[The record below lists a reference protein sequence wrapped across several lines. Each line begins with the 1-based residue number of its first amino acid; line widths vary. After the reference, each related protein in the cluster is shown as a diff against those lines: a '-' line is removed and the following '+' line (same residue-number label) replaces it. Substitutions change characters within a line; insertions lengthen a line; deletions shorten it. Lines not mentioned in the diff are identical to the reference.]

1 MEGIQNIAAKGRYGD
16 NHLLHVSD
24 AELQGLNAL
33 AHEKFGR
40 GLTTNPDTGLPEAF
54 LFAPLLAP
62 MLAPALA
69 GTIGST
75 ALATGLTAGALGT
88 AEAAARGMDDPLQ
101 QGLMAGLTAGAG
113 SALGEGLS
121 AAADPATQ
129 AASGL
134 GDAAKALGP
143 QELAILEQSG
153 NIVTPA
159 ATTAPGAMS
168 SPMLNMP
175 TSTPPGLPPGGTGM
189 YSPAPTYNAPGSIGP
204 QSSSPLGLTP
214 GPTSPVDVNAQMLA
228 QENMLQAG
236 DDVLQGYRVPP
247 EPSAFGQY
255 AQAPKMWEGA
265 KNVMSSTENFGNFI
279 GQQKTPLA
287 LGAVGVGGQMALTEQ
302 QKMREDSERSQEA
315 RDAKKA
321 ATLKEHQD
329 LIRANYARAG
339 RALPTNPYTGAPIFQ
354 AGGIVGLMGGG
365 RPFDSA
371 PVQKY
376 ASGGVAY
383 PAAGSG
389 YTTNIYGQ
397 RIPYDN
403 TISSNKSVGG
413 KGGMMAGLL
422 QGMFNGLNSQIKANL
437 PEQVDPAGQR
447 HTVLVDKLQ
456 TGMGNQQALKE
467 LEKEGYYNGGYLQTG
482 GRVGDGMSDDIPATI
497 DGTQP
502 AALSDGE
509 FVVPADVVSHLG
521 NGSSDAGA
529 QQLYS
534 MMDRIRQ
541 ARTGTTEQGKEINP
555 KKMMPA

>member
-175 TSTPPGLPPGGTGM
+175 TSTPPGFLREGLVCIAQLQRITLRGPLGH
-189 YSPAPTYNAPGSIGP
+189 SPAP
-204 QSSSPLGLTP
+204 
-214 GPTSPVDVNAQMLA
+214 
-228 QENMLQAG
+228 
-236 DDVLQGYRVPP
+236 R
-247 EPSAFGQY
+247 
-255 AQAPKMWEGA
+255 
-265 KNVMSSTENFGNFI
+265 
-279 GQQKTPLA
+279 
-287 LGAVGVGGQMALTEQ
+287 
-302 QKMREDSERSQEA
+302 
-315 RDAKKA
+315 
-321 ATLKEHQD
+321 
-329 LIRANYARAG
+329 
-339 RALPTNPYTGAPIFQ
+339 
-354 AGGIVGLMGGG
+354 
-365 RPFDSA
+365 
-371 PVQKY
+371 
-376 ASGGVAY
+376 
-383 PAAGSG
+383 
-389 YTTNIYGQ
+389 
-397 RIPYDN
+397 
-403 TISSNKSVGG
+403 
-413 KGGMMAGLL
+413 
-422 QGMFNGLNSQIKANL
+422 
-437 PEQVDPAGQR
+437 
-447 HTVLVDKLQ
+447 
-456 TGMGNQQALKE
+456 
-467 LEKEGYYNGGYLQTG
+467 
-482 GRVGDGMSDDIPATI
+482 
-497 DGTQP
+497 
-502 AALSDGE
+502 
-509 FVVPADVVSHLG
+509 
-521 NGSSDAGA
+521 
-529 QQLYS
+529 
-534 MMDRIRQ
+534 
-541 ARTGTTEQGKEINP
+541 
-555 KKMMPA
+555 